1 MAIHGFLE
9 TTPTDARQSDA
20 GRAGVGQERAA
31 RRTLHLEA
39 RGATAAGEA
48 TDVVIQNISLDGLLL
63 ESPLALEPGE
73 RILIDLPE
81 AGTIEASVVWT
92 SGDLFGCRFD
102 QSLSPAMLAAAELRS
117 DSIATGF
124 GRPEAEAGGRPE
136 TAPDDLAARLQRLRK
151 ERGLTL
157 AQVAGQL
164 GVSKPTVWAWERG
177 RARPIEE
184 RIDALAEALGVTR
197 SELMA
202 TGETSA
208 VLRDLLARSRE
219 QIAAAFGTRPENV
232 RIMIEL

>member
-9 TTPTDARQSDA
+9 TIAQDA
-20 GRAGVGQERAA
+20 GTARAP

-63 ESPLALEPGE
+63 ESPTALEPGE
-73 RILIDLPE
+73 SIVIDLPE
-81 AGTIEASVVWT
+81 AGTIGASVVWT

-102 QSLSPAMLAAAELRS
+102 QPLAPAVLAAAELRS
-117 DSIATGF
+117 TALATGF
-124 GRPEAEAGGRPE
+124 GTTGAEESARPDSP
-136 TAPDDLAARLQRLRK
+136 PDDLAARLQRLRK
-151 ERGLTL
+151 DRGLTL

-177 RARPIEE
+177 RARPLEE

-197 SELMA
+197 SDLMA
-202 TGETSA
+202 TGETSVA
-208 VLRDLLARSRE
+208 LRELLARSRE

>member
-9 TTPTDARQSDA
+9 TTRTD
-20 GRAGVGQERAA
+20 RAL
-31 RRTLHLEA
+31 RRTLYLEA
-39 RGATAAGEA
+39 RSATAAGDAAE
-48 TDVVIQNISLDGLLL
+48 VVIQNISLGGLLL
-63 ESPLALEPGE
+63 ESPTALDPGE
-73 RILIDLPE
+73 SLVIDLPE
-81 AGTIEASVVWT
+81 VGPVSASVVWT

-102 QSLSPAMLAAAELRS
+102 EPLPPAALAAAELRS
-117 DSIATGF
+117 LAV
-124 GRPEAEAGGRPE
+124 PE
-136 TAPDDLAARLQRLRK
+136 TNTPVRADPPDNLGIRLQRLRK

-184 RIDALAEALGVTR
+184 RIDALAGALGVTR

-202 TGETSA
+202 TGETSGA
-208 VLRDLLARSRE
+208 LRDLLARSRE
-219 QIAAAFGTRPENV
+219 QIAAAFGTHAGNV

>member
-9 TTPTDARQSDA
+9 TVLT
-20 GRAGVGQERAA
+20 ERAP

-48 TDVVIQNISLDGLLL
+48 TDVVVHNISADGLLL
-63 ESPLALEPGE
+63 ECSVALEAGE
-73 RILIDLPE
+73 SIALDLPE
-81 AGTIEASVVWT
+81 AGTVSASVVWI

-102 QSLSPAMLAAAELRS
+102 AALPPAMLAAAELRS
-117 DSIATGF
+117 TAAPGF
-124 GRPEAEAGGRPE
+124 DASAR
-136 TAPDDLAARLQRLRK
+136 TDAPDDLAARLQRLRK

-197 SELMA
+197 NELMA
-202 TGETSA
+202 IGDTPVA
-208 VLRDLLARSRE
+208 LRELLARSRE
-219 QIAAAFGTRPENV
+219 QIAAAYGTRPEHV

>member
-9 TTPTDARQSDA
+9 TTRTD
-20 GRAGVGQERAA
+20 RAL
-31 RRTLHLEA
+31 RRTLYLEA
-39 RGATAAGEA
+39 RSATAAGDAAE
-48 TDVVIQNISLDGLLL
+48 VVIQNISLGGLLL
-63 ESPLALEPGE
+63 ESPTALDPGE
-73 RILIDLPE
+73 SLVIDLPE
-81 AGTIEASVVWT
+81 VGPVSASVVWT

-102 QSLSPAMLAAAELRS
+102 EPLPPAALAAAELRS
-117 DSIATGF
+117 LAV
-124 GRPEAEAGGRPE
+124 PE
-136 TAPDDLAARLQRLRK
+136 TNTPVRADPPDNLGIRLQRLRK

-197 SELMA
+197 SDLMA
-202 TGETSA
+202 TGETSGA
-208 VLRDLLARSRE
+208 SRDLLARSRE
-219 QIAAAFGTRPENV
+219 QIAAAFGTHAGNV